1 MLLVQ
6 YIDGQF
12 AMFRPDR
19 LSVENAIQ
27 SEFIC
32 YIACCL
38 RHRRP
43 ATRPEDGDVVV
54 ESSFLRQTARP
65 ANFTELKHQ
74 QKGSTIGMYRSDAAF
89 AAAQ

>member
-19 LSVENAIQ
+19 LSVEMPSTLNLFAT
-27 SEFIC
+27 
-32 YIACCL
+32 YRCCL
-38 RHRRP
+38 RHRRSAGRP
-43 ATRPEDGDVVV
+43 RPEVPGVGVV

-65 ANFTELKHQ
+65 ANFHGT
-74 QKGSTIGMYRSDAAF
+74 STSTKE
-89 AAAQ
+89 AQ